1 LNLDYDDLDVFKDGC
16 GLFGIFGNEEAA
28 RITYLGL
35 YALQHRGQESAGI
48 AVYDGSSVNYH
59 KDMGLVT
66 NVFSEEILSE
76 LKGFMA
82 IGHVRYSTIG
92 SSHIRNAQPMV
103 ADLARGFLAIAHN
116 GNIVN
121 AHKLRA
127 QLQEEGAIFQSTTD
141 SELILHLI
149 ARSSK
154 LFLEDKVVDAI
165 TTLRGAYSLL
175 IMSPEG
181 IMAVRDPWGFRPLS
195 IGRIGNAYV
204 VASETCA
211 LDIVDAEFIRD
222 VEPGEIVRI
231 EDGGIYSRR
240 FSIGVRPSPCVFE
253 LIYFARPDSIVFG
266 RSVYMV
272 RREAGR
278 QLAREAPAD
287 ADMVVPIPDS
297 GNCAALG
304 YAEELGI
311 PFEMG
316 LVRSHYIGRTF
327 IQPTQFVRDL
337 GARIKYNP
345 VSQVVAG
352 KRVVV
357 VDDSIVRG
365 TTLRR
370 LIKMLRKAGAREV
383 HLRISFPPHRF
394 PCYYGI
400 DTPTRAELIA
410 SSHSLEEIRK
420 YLRADSLA
428 YLSPSGL
435 MRAVS
440 GDEGEFCTACYSGKY
455 PVRFSGELRKEALE
469 EGTRIQEVVKG

>member
-1 LNLDYDDLDVFKDGC
+1 MNSDFLKEEC
-16 GLFGIFGNEEAA
+16 GIFGVFGNEEAA

-48 AVYDGSSVNYH
+48 AVYDGSNVNYH
-59 KDMGLVT
+59 RAMGLVT
-66 NVFSEEILSE
+66 SVFSERILSE
-76 LKGFMA
+76 LKGFMT
-82 IGHVRYSTIG
+82 IGHVRYSTAG

-121 AHKLRA
+121 AQRLRA
-127 QLQEEGAIFQSTTD
+127 QLQDEGAIFQSTTD

-149 ARSSK
+149 ARSPK

-165 TTLRGAYSLL
+165 TALRGAYSLL

-181 IMAVRDPWGFRPLS
+181 IIAVRDPGGFRPLS
-195 IGRIGNAYV
+195 IGKLGNSYI

-211 LDIVDAEFIRD
+211 LDIVDAEFVRD

-231 EDGGIYSRR
+231 EEDGIWSRK
-240 FSIGVRPSPCVFE
+240 FSTNTRPSPCVFE

-272 RREAGR
+272 RKEAGR

-287 ADMVVPIPDS
+287 VDMVIPIPDS
-297 GNCAALG
+297 GNYAALG

-327 IQPTQFVRDL
+327 IQPTQLVRDI
-337 GARIKYNP
+337 GARMKYNP
-345 VSQVVAG
+345 VSQVLMG
-352 KRVVV
+352 KRIVV

-370 LIKMLRKAGAREV
+370 LIKMLRKAGAKEV

-400 DTPTRAELIA
+400 DTPTRSELIA

-428 YLSPSGL
+428 YLSPEGL

-440 GDEGEFCTACYSGKY
+440 GKEEDFCTACYSGKY
-455 PVRFSGELRKEALE
+455 PVRFSGEPRKEAFE
-469 EGTRIQEVVKG
+469 EGIKVQEVARG